1 MSYSLNKK
9 NNRLKNLTYL
19 SQNQNS
25 KNMIKNLISET
36 QRIISNG
43 NFSSKNTYNM
53 NNIMINYNNYI
64 NNGASTQI
72 SNNNNSNNQNHNNN
86 NLQNKNYQTNL
97 NKDNNNNHNHINI
110 NNFNSTHNS
119 IRNILDNKI
128 FSPESIYKSYTN
140 LSNNSN
146 LNYKSHMRNM
156 TTNFSKNNKYDFS
169 SSYINSNNN
178 NKTEVK
184 NYITNYT
191 NNNNKNTN
199 YTKKKY

>member
-72 SNNNNSNNQNHNNN
+72 
-86 NLQNKNYQTNL
+86 
-97 NKDNNNNHNHINI
+97 
-110 NNFNSTHNS
+110 
-119 IRNILDNKI
+119 
-128 FSPESIYKSYTN
+128 
-140 LSNNSN
+140 
-146 LNYKSHMRNM
+146 
-156 TTNFSKNNKYDFS
+156 
-169 SSYINSNNN
+169 
-178 NKTEVK
+178 
-184 NYITNYT
+184 
-191 NNNNKNTN
+191 
-199 YTKKKY
+199 